1 MRLWARFSWGALK
14 GLRAP
19 ARMEGSTCMTAIKRL
34 GDIDRNASNE
44 FEGEIREFIRR
55 DVTMRRQGDTGTEPT
70 AEPGA
75 ENLNSLIE
83 RVSGATVSEID
94 RLISELQG
102 IRTLLHNEGERV
114 RREITGY
121 AGLSQSAVA
130 TMKVIGDTLS
140 QLKPGNTL
148 PVPPR
153 NNLS

>member
-1 MRLWARFSWGALK
+1 
-14 GLRAP
+14 
-19 ARMEGSTCMTAIKRL
+19 MTAIKRL
-34 GDIDRNASNE
+34 GDVDRNASNE

-55 DVTMRRQGDTGTEPT
+55 HVTMRRHGSDAGTEAT
-70 AEPGA
+70 GDSGGT

-140 QLKPGNTL
+140 QLKPGSAL

-153 NNLS
+153 NDLS

>member
-1 MRLWARFSWGALK
+1 
-14 GLRAP
+14 
-19 ARMEGSTCMTAIKRL
+19 MTAIKRL
-34 GDIDRNASNE
+34 GDVDRNASNE

-55 DVTMRRQGDTGTEPT
+55 DVTMRRNGTEAD
-70 AEPGA
+70 AETNSGTGA

-130 TMKVIGDTLS
+130 TMKVIGETLS
-140 QLKPGNTL
+140 QLKPSSSVAL
-148 PVPPR
+148 PPR
-153 NNLS
+153 NDSN

>member
-1 MRLWARFSWGALK
+1 
-14 GLRAP
+14 
-19 ARMEGSTCMTAIKRL
+19 MTAIKRL
-34 GDIDRNASNE
+34 GDVDRNASNE

-55 DVTMRRQGDTGTEPT
+55 DVTMRRHGTDSGTET
-70 AEPGA
+70 GGEGNT

-148 PVPPR
+148 PMPPR
-153 NNLS
+153 PDSN